1 MRPSAHAAR
10 RISAAAALLCT
21 GALAAAC
28 GSTSS
33 NNGAAAS
40 QAATPVSSPAP
51 VSSAVPSAPPSTGAT
66 APQTPPSSPSVPACS
81 TADLSGTVNTSQGG
95 AAAGSTYYPL
105 NLTNTSK
112 TSCYLFGYPGVSFV
126 TGPSGSQIGEPA
138 SRNPAVAPRT
148 VVLNPGG
155 TAHVTVQVVERAE
168 LQQVR
173 LPAGHRALA
182 QGLPAR
188 PVHRAV
194 HQVHRDDLLRQA
206 PREAGRPAH
215 RGRGQG
221 RRRAS
226 PARACEPLAAPPV
239 NR

>member
-51 VSSAVPSAPPSTGAT
+51 VSSAAPSAPPSTGAT
-66 APQTPPSSPSVPACS
+66 TPQTPPSSPSVPACP

-155 TAHVTVQVVERAE
+155 TAHVTVQVVDA
-168 LQQVR
+168 LNYSKSDCQPVTAHWLKVFPPGQFTALYIKFTATTCSAK
-173 LPAGHRALA
+173 LPAKLGVPLTVDAVKGGAGHPG
-182 QGLPAR
+182 QGL
-188 PVHRAV
+188 
-194 HQVHRDDLLRQA
+194 
-206 PREAGRPAH
+206 
-215 RGRGQG
+215 
-221 RRRAS
+221 
-226 PARACEPLAAPPV
+226 
-239 NR
+239 

>member
-51 VSSAVPSAPPSTGAT
+51 VSSAAPSAPPSTGAT
-66 APQTPPSSPSVPACS
+66 APQTPPSSPSVPACP

-155 TAHVTVQVVERAE
+155 TAHVTVQVVDA
-168 LQQVR
+168 LNYSKSDCQPVTAHWLKVFPPGQFTALYIKFTATTCSAR
-173 LPAGHRALA
+173 LPAKLGVPLT
-182 QGLPAR
+182 
-188 PVHRAV
+188 VDAV
-194 HQVHRDDLLRQA
+194 KGG
-206 PREAGRPAH
+206 AGRP
-215 RGRGQG
+215 GQG
-221 RRRAS
+221 
-226 PARACEPLAAPPV
+226 L
-239 NR
+239 

>member
-33 NNGAAAS
+33 NNSAAGSQPSTAVSSSAAAS
-40 QAATPVSSPAP
+40 SAASSAPPTTGATTPATPPST
-51 VSSAVPSAPPSTGAT
+51 PSAPT
-66 APQTPPSSPSVPACS
+66 CS

-112 TSCYLFGYPGVSFV
+112 SSCYLFGYPGVSFV

-138 SRNPAVAPRT
+138 SRNPAIAPRT
-148 VVLNPGG
+148 VILSPGG
-155 TAHVTVQVVERAE
+155 TAHVTVQVVDA
-168 LQQVR
+168 LNYSKSDCKPVTAHWLKVFPPGQFTALYIKFTATTCSVK
-173 LPAGHRALA
+173 LPSKLGVPLTVDAVKGGSGKPG
-182 QGLPAR
+182 QGL
-188 PVHRAV
+188 
-194 HQVHRDDLLRQA
+194 
-206 PREAGRPAH
+206 
-215 RGRGQG
+215 
-221 RRRAS
+221 
-226 PARACEPLAAPPV
+226 
-239 NR
+239 

>member
-28 GSTSS
+28 GSTS
-33 NNGAAAS
+33 NNSAAGSQASTAAS
-40 QAATPVSSPAP
+40 SAAPA
-51 VSSAVPSAPPSTGAT
+51 SSAASSAPPTTGAT
-66 APQTPPSSPSVPACS
+66 TPQTPPSTPSAPACS
-81 TADLSGTVNTSQGG
+81 TAGLSGTVNTSQGG

-148 VVLNPGG
+148 VILTPGG
-155 TAHVTVQVVERAE
+155 TAHVTVQVVDA
-168 LQQVR
+168 LNYSKSDCKPVTAHWLKVFPPGQFTALYIKFTATTCSAK
-173 LPAGHRALA
+173 LPAKLGVPLTVDAVKGGAGHPG
-182 QGLPAR
+182 QGL
-188 PVHRAV
+188 
-194 HQVHRDDLLRQA
+194 
-206 PREAGRPAH
+206 
-215 RGRGQG
+215 
-221 RRRAS
+221 
-226 PARACEPLAAPPV
+226 
-239 NR
+239 

>member
-51 VSSAVPSAPPSTGAT
+51 VSSAAPSAPPSTGAT
-66 APQTPPSSPSVPACS
+66 TPQTPPSSPSVPACP

-155 TAHVTVQVVERAE
+155 TAHVTVQVVDA
-168 LQQVR
+168 LNYSKSDCQPVTAHWLKVFPPGQFTALYIKFTATTCSAK
-173 LPAGHRALA
+173 LPAKLGVPLTVDAVKGGA
-182 QGLPAR
+182 GQPGQGL
-188 PVHRAV
+188 
-194 HQVHRDDLLRQA
+194 
-206 PREAGRPAH
+206 
-215 RGRGQG
+215 
-221 RRRAS
+221 
-226 PARACEPLAAPPV
+226 
-239 NR
+239 

>member
-10 RISAAAALLCT
+10 RVSAAAALLCT

-33 NNGAAAS
+33 NNNSAAGS
-40 QAATPVSSPAP
+40 QSSSP
-51 VSSAVPSAPPSTGAT
+51 VSSATPAGPASPVPRSTPVVTTPATPPST
-66 APQTPPSSPSVPACS
+66 PSQPACA

-138 SRNPAVAPRT
+138 SRNPAITPRT
-148 VVLNPGG
+148 VILAPGG
-155 TAHVTVQVVERAE
+155 TAHVTVQVVDA
-168 LQQVR
+168 LNYSKSDCKPVTAHWLKVFPPGQFSALYLKFTATTCSVK
-173 LPAGHRALA
+173 LPSKLGVPLTVDAVKGGAGQPG
-182 QGLPAR
+182 QGL
-188 PVHRAV
+188 
-194 HQVHRDDLLRQA
+194 
-206 PREAGRPAH
+206 
-215 RGRGQG
+215 
-221 RRRAS
+221 
-226 PARACEPLAAPPV
+226 
-239 NR
+239 

>member
-33 NNGAAAS
+33 SNNSAAGS
-40 QAATPVSSPAP
+40 QSSSA
-51 VSSAVPSAPPSTGAT
+51 VSSATPAGPASPVPPSTAGASTPATPPSTPSAP
-66 APQTPPSSPSVPACS
+66 ACA
-81 TADLSGTVNTSQGG
+81 TADLSGAVNTGQGG

-138 SRNPAVAPRT
+138 SRNPAVTPRT
-148 VVLNPGG
+148 VILNAGG
-155 TAHVTVQVVERAE
+155 TAHVTVQVVDA
-168 LQQVR
+168 LNYSKSDCQPVTAHWLKVFPPGQFTALYVKFTATTCSVK
-173 LPAGHRALA
+173 LPAKLGVPLTVDAVKGGA
-182 QGLPAR
+182 GKPGQGL
-188 PVHRAV
+188 
-194 HQVHRDDLLRQA
+194 
-206 PREAGRPAH
+206 
-215 RGRGQG
+215 
-221 RRRAS
+221 
-226 PARACEPLAAPPV
+226 
-239 NR
+239 